1 MQGYLWIIWVKLAG
15 VLWIIGG
22 KIRQLINI
30 LFCGYRRSENH
41 AETYTR
47 LGTGAPASKNKISRR
62 EIEESEHMVF
72 ESL

>member
-1 MQGYLWIIWVKLAG
+1 MQFYLWIIWVKLAG

-22 KIRQLINI
+22 EIRQLINI

-47 LGTGAPASKNKISRR
+47 MGPVPQRVIIYL
-62 EIEESEHMVF
+62 
-72 ESL
+72 